1 MTDRASA
8 ASVVVL
14 AVALVG
20 INLRIKPGLDRT
32 QIDQAAAMFGAGN
45 AWHGRVAHDFEL
57 PRLRDDAAFHLADHV
72 GREVVIVN
80 FFATWCGPCRAEMP
94 ELQRYVARLERE
106 SKKVALVAVDAQEK
120 HDLVDAFAR
129 DLGLEFPIAIDD
141 DGSTLKAYGVDAY
154 PTTVVIGA
162 DGHIKL
168 YQSGAIFNADVAF
181 DAVLAP
187 ELRAIAEG
195 HGISREAYLNASQ
208 DDVPPPRTTF
218 RPSDTP
224 ESGTDA
230 LTGRAKAIAEAMPCP
245 CGCEKRVAACT
256 CQTAT
261 GIKNRL
267 RAGVD
272 ANLSD
277 GKVMEKLNKEFCMKG
292 M

>member
-8 ASVVVL
+8 ASAVVL

-45 AWHGRVAHDFEL
+45 AWQGRVAHDFEL
-57 PRLRDDAAFHLADHV
+57 PRLGGEAAFHLADHV

-94 ELQRYVARLERE
+94 ELQRYVARLVHE
-106 SKKVALVAVDAQEK
+106 SKKVVLVAVDAQEK
-120 HDLVDAFAR
+120 HDLIDAFAH
-129 DLGLEFPIAIDD
+129 DLALEFPIAIDD

-162 DGHIKL
+162 DGRIKL
-168 YQSGAIFNADVAF
+168 YQSGAVFNADVAF

-187 ELRAIAEG
+187 ELHAIAEG
-195 HGISREAYLNASQ
+195 RGISREAYLNASK
-208 DDVPPPRTTF
+208 DDTPPPRTTF

-224 ESGTDA
+224 ESGVDA

-245 CGCEKRVAACT
+245 CGCEKRVAGCT

-272 ANLSD
+272 EKLSD